1 MAIVMG
7 ILLGVLTLR
16 TVPAA
21 GSDSDR
27 AT

>member
-1 MAIVMG
+1 VVG

-16 TVPAA
+16 MEPAA
-21 GSDSDR
+21 GSDGDH